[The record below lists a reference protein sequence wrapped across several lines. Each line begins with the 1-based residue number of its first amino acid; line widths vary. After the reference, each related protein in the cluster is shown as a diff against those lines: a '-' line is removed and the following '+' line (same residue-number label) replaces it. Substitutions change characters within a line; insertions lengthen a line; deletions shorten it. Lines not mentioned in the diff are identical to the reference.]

1 MDSALARFPEF
12 SFADCKLRCIR
23 ADDIEQVYAGLSD
36 PRVIA
41 HYGVS
46 YSSLAATRE
55 QMLWYAQLL
64 ADEAGIWWALADN
77 DDVLIGACGFNDWH
91 HEYRRIEMGYWL
103 LPDYWRRG
111 LLQQALPCILRHA
124 LQAMGV
130 HRIHLD
136 IEPENVASWRLAEKL
151 GFSREGTLRDV
162 EYKDGRYLSL
172 HQYSLL
178 ASDQAALALLANR
191 AH

>member
-55 QMLWYAQLL
+55 QMLWYEQLL
-64 ADEAGIWWALADN
+64 ADEGESGGHW
-77 DDVLIGACGFNDWH
+77 
-91 HEYRRIEMGYWL
+91 RITTMY
-103 LPDYWRRG
+103 
-111 LLQQALPCILRHA
+111 
-124 LQAMGV
+124 
-130 HRIHLD
+130 
-136 IEPENVASWRLAEKL
+136 
-151 GFSREGTLRDV
+151 
-162 EYKDGRYLSL
+162 
-172 HQYSLL
+172 
-178 ASDQAALALLANR
+178 
-191 AH
+191 